1 MIFCYHYYQLLLVI
15 TSADGKFEVQ
25 FPSNVLIYNTG
36 YVMWVPC
43 TIYKS
48 SCSID
53 VEYFPFD
60 EQTCTLI
67 FGSWT
72 YNGDEVTI
80 RPYTDRFL
88 KVCYEETSFHW
99 RRRDTG
105 ARPIPSTFNCLIFQ
119 VTSEPHKL
127 WHSTLSG
134 FLCSKNQYTGSVF
147 CIILGHQLRS

>member
-1 MIFCYHYYQLLLVI
+1 VIFCYSCIVLLVI
-15 TSADGKFEVQ
+15 ISADGKFEVQ
-25 FPSNVLIYNTG
+25 FPSNVLIYNSG

-88 KVCYEETSFHW
+88 KVC
-99 RRRDTG
+99 DTEDSVVVVVVVVVTHH
-105 ARPIPSTFNCLIFQ
+105 IVSCL
-119 VTSEPHKL
+119 V
-127 WHSTLSG
+127 
-134 FLCSKNQYTGSVF
+134 V
-147 CIILGHQLRS
+147 R